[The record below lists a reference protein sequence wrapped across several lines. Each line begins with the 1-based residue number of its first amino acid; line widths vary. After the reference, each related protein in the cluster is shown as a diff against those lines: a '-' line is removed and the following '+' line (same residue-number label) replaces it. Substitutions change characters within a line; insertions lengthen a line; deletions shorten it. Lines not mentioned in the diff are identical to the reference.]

1 MGTLLSDLF
10 ALVCFRAC
18 LDVTCI
24 KAPSCVLDVPL
35 VALFAMVFFQVDT
48 VRQLVMDIAWFHSFI
63 GSRYTNFDFRFIC
76 NAWIIIH

>member
-24 KAPSCVLDVPL
+24 KTSSNALDVPL
-35 VALFAMVFFQVDT
+35 VAFFAMVFFKVDT
-48 VRQLVMDIAWFHSFI
+48 V
-63 GSRYTNFDFRFIC
+63 
-76 NAWIIIH
+76 